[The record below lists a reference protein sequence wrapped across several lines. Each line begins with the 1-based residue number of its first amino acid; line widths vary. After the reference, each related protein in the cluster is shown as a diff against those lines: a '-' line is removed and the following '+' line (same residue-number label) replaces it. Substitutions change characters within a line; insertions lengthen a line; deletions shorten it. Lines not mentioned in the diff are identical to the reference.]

1 MFFLNWLWNI
11 CHISAH
17 HVHPLIHRNRA
28 TESQFTKSHKSRIIN
43 KFSPRFRLHEA
54 SNGRARSPRTRWQT
68 RCRLW
73 DRPFAERILFL
84 RSSFCSLYACDPWL
98 TSSFLTKLFNLT
110 QAWLHLPHYLR
121 RVWLELLFTRQHPGR
136 LDVLAPDVRILQKK
150 IWIKLPTVIPY
161 HYKIFP
167 LPQSHHHRRPPSRQ
181 DAPSW
186 SPSRSA
192 TLCPRRA
199 SSGWRSARRQSS
211 WRRRWREASR

>member
-1 MFFLNWLWNI
+1 MFFWIGCGIFAILVPTMSTLWFIVIVRLNHN
-11 CHISAH
+11 
-17 HVHPLIHRNRA
+17 
-28 TESQFTKSHKSRIIN
+28 SQNHLKKEKNT
-43 KFSPRFRLHEA
+43 KFSPLFHLHEA

-73 DRPFAERILFL
+73 DRPFAEKTLFL

-98 TSSFLTKLFNLT
+98 TSSFLTKLIIWPRPGYIYLVISAESGLNFSLPGNT
-110 QAWLHLPHYLR
+110 QAALMSWHQK
-121 RVWLELLFTRQHPGR
+121 WEFC
-136 LDVLAPDVRILQKK
+136 KK

-161 HYKIFP
+161 YYKIFP